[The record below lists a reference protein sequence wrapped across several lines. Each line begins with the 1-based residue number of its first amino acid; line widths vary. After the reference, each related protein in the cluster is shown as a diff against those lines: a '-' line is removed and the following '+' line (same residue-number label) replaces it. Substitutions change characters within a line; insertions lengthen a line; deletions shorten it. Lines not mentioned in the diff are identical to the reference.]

1 MSLARAKMIMD
12 DVDKQRGTGR
22 YNRGELVIIELLL
35 ELIDSVENGSG
46 KKVVGRPA
54 KGAQKN
60 D

>member
-1 MSLARAKMIMD
+1 MSLVRAKMIMD

-46 KKVVGRPA
+46 KKPGRPTN
-54 KGAQKN
+54 KSKWFP
-60 D
+60 